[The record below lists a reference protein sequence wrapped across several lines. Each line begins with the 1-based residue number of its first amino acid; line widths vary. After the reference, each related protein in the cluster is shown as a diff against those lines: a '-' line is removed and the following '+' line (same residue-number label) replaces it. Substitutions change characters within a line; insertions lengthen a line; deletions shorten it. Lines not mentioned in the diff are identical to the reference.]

1 MLLVLLSGAA
11 SSASAAKEGKSPV
24 SAQDCSPLPRE
35 LLAGRGIYVGEL
47 HGTQEMPKVLACFVK
62 QAVVQIEGPVVVSLE
77 LPPETSPAWA
87 LEWAH
92 PSDGR
97 TSQAM
102 VDLINWLRTLRD
114 KSGRVTIDYQLGCRF
129 DGVPADPDA
138 FGNKCMGESITASM
152 AKGFVIAYSGTSHA
166 ARLETPTKRAAAFL
180 PDSIKTVEII
190 VSNGGSAWGTY
201 NNSAP
206 GPSPILGR
214 QDLSGMNGIIPGQ
227 DPGFEYAYV
236 IKDITASYPAD
247 TAPSVAQSKTA
258 SKPVRKKTS
267 H

>member
-1 MLLVLLSGAA
+1 
-11 SSASAAKEGKSPV
+11 
-24 SAQDCSPLPRE
+24 
-35 LLAGRGIYVGEL
+35 
-47 HGTQEMPKVLACFVK
+47 MPKVLACFVT
-62 QAVVQIEGPVVVSLE
+62 QALAQTEGSVVVSME
-77 LPPETSPAWA
+77 LTAETSPAWA
-87 LEWAH
+87 VEWAH

-102 VDLINWLRTLRD
+102 ADLITWLRTLRG
-114 KSGRVTIDYQLGCRF
+114 KTGRVTIDYQLGCRF

-138 FGNKCMGESITASM
+138 FGNRCIGESIKASM
-152 AKGFVIAYSGTSHA
+152 TKGFVIAYGGNSHA

-180 PDSIKTVEII
+180 PDSIKTVEIM

-236 IKDITASYPAD
+236 IKNITASYPAY
-247 TAPSVAQSKTA
+247 TPPSVAQSKTA

-267 H
+267 SLGA